1 MKLVE
6 RFVVKKRYYEDHSV
20 VNDIVNVFAST
31 VLMESEDLLA
41 IGSYINEEITN
52 FDCNKL
58 LKSRGVLEDE
68 DYCIVYTKMLSDYHN
83 LTKND
88 DNDYY
93 MNKEILI
100 EK

>member
-6 RFVVKKRYYEDHSV
+6 RFVVKKRYYEDNSLV
-20 VNDIVNVFAST
+20 SDIVNVIASD

-52 FDCNKL
+52 FNCNNL
-58 LKSRGVLEDE
+58 LRTRGILEDE
-68 DYCIVYTKMLSDYHN
+68 DYCIVHTKMLSDYYQ
-83 LTKND
+83 LTKDD